1 MSKTTKIED
10 GRQQPFE
17 QARFLT
23 NDHVVNCDMSFLT
36 NLGAWNPLLDLK
48 LQKQASVTFKP
59 HIKIKTWSVY
69 NEYIVKKNTSGP
81 IVTFDMSLLAD
92 CVAQN
97 MFLVSIMSF

>member
-1 MSKTTKIED
+1 M
-10 GRQQPFE
+10 
-17 QARFLT
+17 
-23 NDHVVNCDMSFLT
+23 NCDMSFLL
-36 NLGAWNPLLDLK
+36 NLEAWSPIQDLK
-48 LQKQASVTFKP
+48 LQLQASVTFKP

-97 MFLVSIMSF
+97 MFLVSILSF